1 MIYDIYKKNQIKMS
15 MIKNYENQIKLINE
29 FRESF
34 LNYKKN
40 EPSII
45 EPINYSISL
54 NEIRPQ
60 LINWLIFL
68 CDNLNFSIQTLY
80 RSVLIFD
87 QFISKIKNFSL
98 TQEKLNLIAISC
110 LSLGTKIEENNCNY
124 TSFFTE
130 NVLNTPQCKIYKKS
144 DLTKMEFEILKK
156 LNFKTIYSTSVDF
169 SLIYLELFKFYC
181 NKNEFLYQ
189 NLKQIYE
196 NQLKSFLLNDMFI
209 TMSQNEIAYIA
220 FSNSINFMGINNIV
234 LRNIENILLGFFNNS
249 NKKEQN
255 KCFENM
261 KMGNKCNFFAL
272 RSL

>member
-1 MIYDIYKKNQIKMS
+1 MS
-15 MIKNYENQIKLINE
+15 MIENYENQIKLINE
-29 FRESF
+29 LRESF
-34 LNYKKN
+34 FNYKKN

-80 RSVLIFD
+80 RSVIIFD
-87 QFISKIKNFSL
+87 QFISKNKNFTL
-98 TQEKLNLIAISC
+98 TQETLNLITISC
-110 LSLGTKIEENNCNY
+110 LSLGTKIEEVNCNY

-130 NVLNTPQCKIYKKS
+130 KVLNTPQYEIYKKS

-156 LNFKTIYSTSVDF
+156 LNFKTLYSTSVDF

-181 NKNEFLYQ
+181 NKNEFLYE
-189 NLKQIYE
+189 NFKQIYE

-209 TMSQNEIAYIA
+209 TMSQSEIAYIA
-220 FSNSINFMGINNIV
+220 FSNSFNYLGINIIV
-234 LRNIENILLGFFNNS
+234 LRNIENIILGLYNNYNYNS
-249 NKKEQN
+249 NKREEN
-255 KCFENM
+255 KCFDNI
-261 KMGNKCNFFAL
+261 KIGNKCNFLAL

>member
-1 MIYDIYKKNQIKMS
+1 MS
-15 MIKNYENQIKLINE
+15 MIENYENQIKLINE
-29 FRESF
+29 LRESF
-34 LNYKKN
+34 FNYKKN

-87 QFISKIKNFSL
+87 QFISKNKNFSL
-98 TQEKLNLIAISC
+98 TQEQLNLITISC
-110 LSLGTKIEENNCNY
+110 LSLGTKIEEINCNY

-130 NVLNTPQCKIYKKS
+130 NVLNNPQCQIYKKS

-156 LNFKTIYSTSVDF
+156 LNFNTLYSTSVDF
-169 SLIYLELFKFYC
+169 SLIYLELFKLYC
-181 NKNEFLYQ
+181 NKNEFLYE
-189 NLKQIYE
+189 NFKQIYE

-209 TMSQNEIAYIA
+209 TMSQSEIAYIA
-220 FSNSINFMGINNIV
+220 FTNSFNFMGINIIV
-234 LRNIENILLGFFNNS
+234 LRNIENVLLGLYNNS
-249 NKKEQN
+249 NKREEN
-255 KCFENM
+255 KCFD
-261 KMGNKCNFFAL
+261 KKKIGNKYNFFAL